1 MQKIKQFL
9 YLVKPFWCSS
19 KAGLAWVLLV
29 IILTLSLST
38 TWLNVLLADWNGE
51 FYDALQVLDSDKIIH
66 LLWQFI
72 LLVAVFLLLVVFADF
87 LRKKLQIK
95 WRDAMTQFIT
105 AKWLANNG
113 QHYHLTLQG
122 KMPDNPDQRI
132 AEDVNLLISQ
142 SLQLLISFL
151 TSTLTFI
158 SFATILWQLSGT
170 LEFNLF
176 SIDISI
182 PGYMFFVCI
191 IYVLV
196 GSFCTHFIGRKL
208 HPINIEKQKNE
219 ANYRSALI
227 RCRDNGDSIAGQHAE
242 KWEQQHLRIKFNSV
256 IRNWHHLISKERNLL
271 FFVNGFS
278 QVSSLAPIF
287 FALPKFI
294 SGTIQL
300 GGLMQIRMAF
310 MQINS
315 ALSWFIFC
323 YEDIAIW
330 KATVSRL
337 YHFVNLLEPPIKNP
351 ISMINEDQQ
360 TKLIVDNLVIN
371 LSNQKESIITPSFR
385 AESGQTILIQ
395 GRSGIGKSTLL
406 KCLAGFWPSYEG
418 DIHRTQDF
426 IWIPQKVM
434 IGEGKLVDLLAYPKL
449 PSDYDQDELITVL
462 NQVGLDNL
470 ILDLQQTANWQT
482 ILSGGE
488 QQRLLFA
495 RLLLQKPS
503 LMLLDE
509 ITASLDIDSAKQLL
523 ILLKKQLP
531 TSSIVLISHQTEIQ
545 ALSDIIVEINDF
557 GLGN

>member
-1 MQKIKQFL
+1 
-9 YLVKPFWCSS
+9 
-19 KAGLAWVLLV
+19 
-29 IILTLSLST
+29 
-38 TWLNVLLADWNGE
+38 
-51 FYDALQVLDSDKIIH
+51 
-66 LLWQFI
+66 
-72 LLVAVFLLLVVFADF
+72 
-87 LRKKLQIK
+87 
-95 WRDAMTQFIT
+95 
-105 AKWLANNG
+105 
-113 QHYHLTLQG
+113 
-122 KMPDNPDQRI
+122 
-132 AEDVNLLISQ
+132 
-142 SLQLLISFL
+142 
-151 TSTLTFI
+151 
-158 SFATILWQLSGT
+158 
-170 LEFNLF
+170 
-176 SIDISI
+176 
-182 PGYMFFVCI
+182 
-191 IYVLV
+191 
-196 GSFCTHFIGRKL
+196 
-208 HPINIEKQKNE
+208 
-219 ANYRSALI
+219 
-227 RCRDNGDSIAGQHAE
+227 
-242 KWEQQHLRIKFNSV
+242 
-256 IRNWHHLISKERNLL
+256 
-271 FFVNGFS
+271 
-278 QVSSLAPIF
+278 
-287 FALPKFI
+287 
-294 SGTIQL
+294 
-300 GGLMQIRMAF
+300 MAF

-406 KCLAGFWPSYEG
+406 KCLAGFWPSYKG
-418 DIHRTQDF
+418 DIYRTQDF

-434 IGEGKLVDLLAYPKL
+434 IGEGKLVDLLAYPKR

-509 ITASLDIDSAKQLL
+509 VTASLDINSAKQLL